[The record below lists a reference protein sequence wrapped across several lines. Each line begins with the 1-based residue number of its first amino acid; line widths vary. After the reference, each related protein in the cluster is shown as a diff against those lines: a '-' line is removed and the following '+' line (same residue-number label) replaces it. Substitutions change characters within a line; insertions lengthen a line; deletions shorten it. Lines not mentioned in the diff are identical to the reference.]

1 MRLKAAV
8 RIAILDVCT
17 ATIRDSMDDNRD
29 DDCCVR
35 WGRGARAGSRAS
47 NGSIWQRFPSSSTA
61 SSSLVISTWEKKRKL
76 KGSQKTRTLSR
87 QTALMTDSLGAPPTD
102 GRQKFFQIARAS
114 RAPRSP
120 AGSWPISM
128 LSQMM
133 DICTRDATLCSF
145 RLTCRFVFVSRQTPL
160 ISAFRWINT
169 WAQMSLTSVI
179 RAVITAFSLSR
190 AKDVLLSPFQVS
202 ECTDQCFVSGSLNSN
217 SN

>member
-1 MRLKAAV
+1 
-8 RIAILDVCT
+8 
-17 ATIRDSMDDNRD
+17 
-29 DDCCVR
+29 
-35 WGRGARAGSRAS
+35 
-47 NGSIWQRFPSSSTA
+47 
-61 SSSLVISTWEKKRKL
+61 
-76 KGSQKTRTLSR
+76 
-87 QTALMTDSLGAPPTD
+87 
-102 GRQKFFQIARAS
+102 
-114 RAPRSP
+114 
-120 AGSWPISM
+120 
-128 LSQMM
+128 MM

-217 SN
+217 SNKIWMIYFNWVRMTLTRSLKFSLKKKDETCQGHWIRIKFKSKWHQINFNLIRMTLTRSWKFSLKRKSNRVRMDHGMRFSLE

>member
-47 NGSIWQRFPSSSTA
+47 NGSIWQRFPSSSAA

-102 GRQKFFQIARAS
+102 GRQKIFSNCPRVP
-114 RAPRSP
+114 RAP
-120 AGSWPISM
+120 
-128 LSQMM
+128 LSGRVLAHQH
-133 DICTRDATLCSF
+133 
-145 RLTCRFVFVSRQTPL
+145 
-160 ISAFRWINT
+160 
-169 WAQMSLTSVI
+169 VI
-179 RAVITAFSLSR
+179 ADDGYLHS
-190 AKDVLLSPFQVS
+190 
-202 ECTDQCFVSGSLNSN
+202 
-217 SN
+217 

>member
-47 NGSIWQRFPSSSTA
+47 NGSIWQRFPSSSAA

-160 ISAFRWINT
+160 ISAFRWINNLSADVVDLGHPCGNHCFFT
-169 WAQMSLTSVI
+169 LTGQ
-179 RAVITAFSLSR
+179 R
-190 AKDVLLSPFQVS
+190 
-202 ECTDQCFVSGSLNSN
+202 CTFVSVSSVRMHR
-217 SN
+217 SMFRVRVT